1 LPSYDTDT
9 DHAKG
14 YTTFSSAQKA
24 RTVIAL
30 SYISSVLDVSFTEK
44 TTASGLNTLSFASNN
59 QTGSGGYAQYP
70 SSSFSGSDLFLNIAD
85 YNTTLADGTYGTYTL
100 MHELGH
106 ALGLKHPFDEKDAA
120 GNVEVPPYLQGSEDS
135 TTWTY
140 ISYNYSS
147 SEYYL
152 RYSPLDIAAL
162 QYLYG
167 PSKSARSGNDKYTIS
182 SSSANF
188 IWDGA
193 GTDLIDASA
202 ANQAATIYLTP
213 GYWGYLGITK
223 TSTITFA
230 GQITVNFGSVIE
242 NLTGSAYADKLYGNE
257 IANSIDGGL
266 GNDLLEGWNGDDTLF
281 GGIGNDSIT
290 GGVGNDSID
299 GGDGVD
305 TLIVSGTSLNYTIR
319 YNSATQKYSI
329 EATTGTDG
337 KDTFSNVEYISFSD
351 KAVLLTSIDFKPP
364 NSPIIGTEVSET
376 FKTLT
381 GDDSINGGGGID
393 TVVVS
398 AGIDNYSVTKTAT
411 GYTLVDKNGADGT
424 DSLINIERIQFKDKT
439 LALDIGPGQN
449 AGQVYRLYQAA
460 FARTPDTPGVKYHL
474 NDMEAN
480 GLALWNISSNF
491 LASPEFSAKYGSN
504 PTDTQYIN
512 ALYKNVLN
520 RTPAASE
527 VAWYKDQF
535 DSKKMDHQAAL
546 IGFSESP
553 ENVALV
559 GVAISNGILLG

>member
-1 LPSYDTDT
+1 
-9 DHAKG
+9 
-14 YTTFSSAQKA
+14 
-24 RTVIAL
+24 
-30 SYISSVLDVSFTEK
+30 
-44 TTASGLNTLSFASNN
+44 
-59 QTGSGGYAQYP
+59 
-70 SSSFSGSDLFLNIAD
+70 
-85 YNTTLADGTYGTYTL
+85 
-100 MHELGH
+100 
-106 ALGLKHPFDEKDAA
+106 
-120 GNVEVPPYLQGSEDS
+120 
-135 TTWTY
+135 
-140 ISYNYSS
+140 
-147 SEYYL
+147 
-152 RYSPLDIAAL
+152 
-162 QYLYG
+162 
-167 PSKSARSGNDKYTIS
+167 
-182 SSSANF
+182 
-188 IWDGA
+188 
-193 GTDLIDASA
+193 
-202 ANQAATIYLTP
+202 LTP

-223 TSTITFA
+223 TSTITSA

-351 KAVLLTSIDFKPP
+351 KTVLLTSIDFKPP

>member
-1 LPSYDTDT
+1 
-9 DHAKG
+9 
-14 YTTFSSAQKA
+14 
-24 RTVIAL
+24 V
-30 SYISSVLDVSFTEK
+30 
-44 TTASGLNTLSFASNN
+44 
-59 QTGSGGYAQYP
+59 
-70 SSSFSGSDLFLNIAD
+70 
-85 YNTTLADGTYGTYTL
+85 
-100 MHELGH
+100 
-106 ALGLKHPFDEKDAA
+106 
-120 GNVEVPPYLQGSEDS
+120 
-135 TTWTY
+135 
-140 ISYNYSS
+140 
-147 SEYYL
+147 
-152 RYSPLDIAAL
+152 
-162 QYLYG
+162 
-167 PSKSARSGNDKYTIS
+167 
-182 SSSANF
+182 
-188 IWDGA
+188 
-193 GTDLIDASA
+193 
-202 ANQAATIYLTP
+202 
-213 GYWGYLGITK
+213 
-223 TSTITFA
+223 
-230 GQITVNFGSVIE
+230 
-242 NLTGSAYADKLYGNE
+242 
-257 IANSIDGGL
+257 
-266 GNDLLEGWNGDDTLF
+266 EGWNGDDTLF